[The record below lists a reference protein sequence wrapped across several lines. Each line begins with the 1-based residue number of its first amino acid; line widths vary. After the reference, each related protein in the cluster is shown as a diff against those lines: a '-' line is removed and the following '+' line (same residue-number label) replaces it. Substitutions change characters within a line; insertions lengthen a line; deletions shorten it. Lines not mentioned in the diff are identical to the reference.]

1 MAANFECVEKL
12 VSDQEGAV
20 DLLHDLLRTAAQA
33 VMAEEVARHLGA
45 QAYERSEERR
55 GRRNGTK
62 PRTLKTRMGELA
74 LRVPQ
79 VRGMEPY
86 HPSLFAQYQR
96 SERALLVACAEMYY
110 AGVSTRKVGDVLEK
124 MGGFR
129 LSAATVSQVAAEL
142 DEKLKAFRERSLRE
156 TQWPYG
162 QVDACY
168 LKVRE
173 GGRIV
178 RKAALVVSGINV
190 EGAREI
196 LTWRIGDSESEEN
209 WSSVFVELKRR
220 GLTGMQV
227 FTSDGHEG
235 IQAALRRHF
244 PDAGWQRCRVHFMR
258 NALAKVASKER
269 GEAARDL
276 KSIFCMPDKA
286 VCLQVAEEV
295 AAKWE
300 RRKPTLARQIREQV
314 EECLT
319 VHELPSAARRKL
331 HSTNMLERVM
341 REIKRRTDVVGI
353 FPNLESCDRLVGA
366 MLIERHETWECEGKR
381 YMVLDGTVN

>member
-1 MAANFECVEKL
+1 MAAKFECVENL
-12 VSDQEGAV
+12 LSGQEGV
-20 DLLHDLLRTAAQA
+20 TDLFREMLREMAQL
-33 VMAEEVARHLGA
+33 VMTEEVSLHLGA
-45 QAYERSEERR
+45 ESYERSEERR

-62 PRTLKTRMGELA
+62 PRTLKTRMGELS

-79 VRGMEPY
+79 VRGVEPY
-86 HPSLFAQYQR
+86 HPSLFARYQR

-110 AGVSTRKVGDVLEK
+110 AGVSTRKVGEVLEK
-124 MGGFR
+124 MGGFS

-142 DEKLKAFRERSLRE
+142 EEKLKEFRERSLRE
-156 TQWPYG
+156 TEWPYV

-173 GGRIV
+173 SGRV
-178 RKAALVVSGINV
+178 VPKAALVLSGINTQ
-190 EGAREI
+190 GGREI
-196 LTWRIGDSESEEN
+196 LTWRIGDSESEES

-220 GLTGMQV
+220 GLAGVQV
-227 FTSDGHEG
+227 LTSDGHEG

-244 PDAGWQRCRVHFMR
+244 PQTGWQRCRVHFMR
-258 NALAKVASKER
+258 NALTKVGAKER
-269 GEAARDL
+269 AEAGRDL
-276 KSIFCMPDKA
+276 KSIFSSPDKA
-286 VCLQVAEEV
+286 LCLRVAEEV
-295 AAKWE
+295 AMKWE
-300 RRKPTLARQIREQV
+300 RRKPKLAQQIRAQA

-353 FPNLESCDRLVGA
+353 FPNRESCDRLVGA
-366 MLIERHETWECEGKR
+366 MLIERHETWLCEGKR
-381 YMVLDGTVN
+381 YIGLDGTAI